1 VEKMDDAQRTQR
13 RLWWL
18 PVAALLALM
27 PVTVAACGGDDDDES
42 SDTTAADESGDDAGG
57 GGDATLEVTEFE
69 FSDVTAPA
77 GGTLEVVNSSGGA
90 HTVTAD
96 DGAFD
101 ESLPD
106 GDTITVDVPAEPGD
120 YPFHC
125 EIHPSMEATL
135 TAE

>member
-1 VEKMDDAQRTQR
+1 MDDDAPRTRR

-18 PVAALLALM
+18 PAAALLALG
-27 PVTVAACGGDDDDES
+27 PVAVTACGGDDDDEA
-42 SDTTAADESGDDAGG
+42 SDTTAADESGEGG
-57 GGDATLEVTEFE
+57 SGDATLEVTEFE
-69 FSDVTAPA
+69 FADVTAPA
-77 GGTLEVVNSSGGA
+77 GGTFEVVNSSGGA

-106 GDTITVDVPAEPGD
+106 GDSITVDVPAEPGD
-120 YPFHC
+120 YPYHC
-125 EIHPSMEATL
+125 EIHPSMTATL

>member
-1 VEKMDDAQRTQR
+1 MDDVRRTGR

-18 PVAALLALM
+18 PAAALLAVM
-27 PVTVAACGGDDDDES
+27 PVAVTACGGDDDDES
-42 SDTTAADESGDDAGG
+42 SDATAPAEPGGSGG

-69 FSDVTAPA
+69 FADVTAPA
-77 GGTLEVVNSSGGA
+77 GGTVEFVNASGGA

-106 GDTITVDVPAEPGD
+106 GDTISVDVPAEPGD
-120 YPFHC
+120 YHYHC